1 MEVNTR
7 SFHLAGIIPVS
18 GQPLDFCMDWSDCLM
33 PLAPNYTALEHSVV
47 ECAMAGCETIW
58 IVCNDDISPLVRY
71 RLGDY
76 VVDPVSFRRFER
88 HPSEAR
94 RQIPI
99 FYVPVSSNEYDR
111 RDCLGYCVLH
121 GAKVAAK
128 ISSQISK
135 WLSPNMFYVSF
146 PYGVFDYNSIR
157 QHRKEISKRE
167 NILFTHS
174 GKSIGT
180 NSYTSFT
187 FGRRDLQVLMED
199 FVKKATAGSSG
210 GKRLPSEKRYSG
222 KNFNLDIVFE
232 SVIMEHTLNIELP
245 WFYDIG
251 SWREYCEFLST
262 PEAMSL
268 KAPSKKILK
277 RSEFNPIGVD
287 MEEIE
292 NAKQL

>member
-1 MEVNTR
+1 
-7 SFHLAGIIPVS
+7 
-18 GQPLDFCMDWSDCLM
+18 MDWSDCLI
-33 PLAPNYTALEHSVV
+33 PIAPNYTALEHSVV

-58 IVCNDDISPLVRY
+58 IVCNDDVSPLIRY

-76 VVDPVSFRRFER
+76 VVDPVSFRRFEK

-99 FYVPVSSNEYDR
+99 FYVPINSNEHDR

-121 GAKVAAK
+121 GARVAKKV
-128 ISSQISK
+128 SSQISK
-135 WLSPNMFYVSF
+135 WPSPDMFYVSF
-146 PYGVFDYNSIR
+146 PYGIFDYNSIR
-157 QHRKEISKRE
+157 AHRKEISKRG
-167 NILFTHS
+167 NVMLTCG
-174 GKSIGT
+174 GKTLGE

-187 FGRRDLQVLMED
+187 FGREDLKILIKNFIE
-199 FVKKATAGSSG
+199 KTTAGSVG
-210 GKRLPSEKRYSG
+210 GERLPREKRYSG
-222 KNFNLDIVFE
+222 RNFNLDIVFE
-232 SVIMEHTLNIELP
+232 PVIMKHALRIELP

-262 PEAMSL
+262 PEAKGL
-268 KAPSKKILK
+268 NTPAKGVLG

-287 MEEIE
+287 KEEIR

>member
-1 MEVNTR
+1 
-7 SFHLAGIIPVS
+7 
-18 GQPLDFCMDWSDCLM
+18 
-33 PLAPNYTALEHSVV
+33 
-47 ECAMAGCETIW
+47 MAGCETIW

-88 HPSEAR
+88 HPSEAQ

-99 FYVPVSSNEYDR
+99 FYVPVDSNEYDR

-121 GAKVAAK
+121 GAKVATK

-135 WLSPNMFYVSF
+135 WLSPDMFYASF

-157 QHRKEISKRE
+157 PHRKEISKRG
-167 NILFTHS
+167 NILFTC
-174 GKSIGT
+174 GEKSINT

-187 FGRRDLQVLMED
+187 FGREDLKVLMEN
-199 FVKKATAGSSG
+199 FVGKATAGSVA
-210 GKRLPSEKRYSG
+210 GKRLPREKRYSG

-232 SVIMEHTLNIELP
+232 PVIMKHTLKIELP

-251 SWREYCEFLST
+251 SWREYCEFLAT
-262 PEAMSL
+262 PESASL
-268 KAPSKKILK
+268 KVPTKGVLK

-287 MEEIE
+287 MEEIKD
-292 NAKQL
+292 AKQL